1 MQRTQSQFWRDVVSG
16 KDRSWKA
23 ACVRAVLT
31 ASEPFVAMGVLWRNR
46 RYDHGRA
53 AIHDVGVPVISV
65 GNITLGGTGKTPMT
79 AWLCRWFRRHAVRIA
94 IVSRGYGAEAG
105 AINDEAAVL
114 ELQLPDVPHL
124 QNPDRVLGAKTAIE
138 ELASQIV
145 VLDDG
150 FQHRRLRRTLDMVM
164 LDALDPFGGH
174 HLFPRGTLREPL
186 GSLRRADVVVLSR
199 ADQVSAGQAAEI
211 RAAVHRCAPRASW
224 AESRHVPTRV
234 VQLGKGPGTMG
245 ELQGKRLA
253 AFCGIG
259 NPAAFHKTLHGSR
272 LEVVA
277 FREYPDHYR
286 YRREDIEDLSAWAA
300 RQGAEMLVCTE
311 KDWVKIRSS
320 RLGESPLAAI
330 GIDLEFTTGQEDVER
345 RLAEILAEV
354 RSREQAQDA
363 ADGSHLA

>member
-1 MQRTQSQFWRDVVSG
+1 
-16 KDRSWKA
+16 
-23 ACVRAVLT
+23 
-31 ASEPFVAMGVLWRNR
+31 
-46 RYDHGRA
+46 
-53 AIHDVGVPVISV
+53 
-65 GNITLGGTGKTPMT
+65 
-79 AWLCRWFRRHAVRIA
+79 
-94 IVSRGYGAEAG
+94 
-105 AINDEAAVL
+105 
-114 ELQLPDVPHL
+114 
-124 QNPDRVLGAKTAIE
+124 
-138 ELASQIV
+138 
-145 VLDDG
+145 
-150 FQHRRLRRTLDMVM
+150 
-164 LDALDPFGGH
+164 
-174 HLFPRGTLREPL
+174 
-186 GSLRRADVVVLSR
+186 
-199 ADQVSAGQAAEI
+199 
-211 RAAVHRCAPRASW
+211 
-224 AESRHVPTRV
+224 
-234 VQLGKGPGTMG
+234 MG